1 MWQVGDRIEL
11 VAMPDDPHPV
21 RKGTR
26 GTVRDVVVLEYS
38 QYGQTVL
45 AVDWDDGRTVRVVL
59 PHDQI
64 KLVAP

>member
-11 VAMPDDPHPV
+11 VAMLDDPNPV

-26 GTVRDVVVLEYS
+26 GTVREVMLEYPR
-38 QYGQTVL
+38 YGETVL
-45 AVDWDDGRTVRVVL
+45 AVDWDDGRTLSVFL

>member
-11 VAMPDDPHPV
+11 VAMPDDPNPV

-26 GTVRDVVVLEYS
+26 GTVREVMLEYPRHD
-38 QYGQTVL
+38 QTVL
-45 AVDWDDGRTVRVVL
+45 AVDWDDGRTLNVVL
-59 PHDQI
+59 PLDQI

>member
-1 MWQVGDRIEL
+1 
-11 VAMPDDPHPV
+11 MPYDVHPV

-26 GTVRDVVVLEYS
+26 GTVREVMGEYPRYDQTVL
-38 QYGQTVL
+38 TVL
-45 AVDWDDGRTVRVVL
+45 AVNWDDGRTLNVIL